1 MNSPANFGTGEVV
14 RLDNKQSYQRIKM
27 RRNVAKNTLSF
38 SCSKTMSFL
47 RTPTDIW
54 SDLTKEFS
62 FTIDVCASDDNHL
75 LPRYY
80 TIEDSALTKDWEGE
94 IAYVHPL
101 FDGKI
106 GKFVEKAYNT
116 KNLTAVFLLPAST
129 HTKYF
134 HEYFYNNPNC
144 EIRFLRKP
152 NKGFR
157 FGKDDGSEDDVNS
170 IGYIKPLMVVVMR
183 NP

>member
-1 MNSPANFGTGEVV
+1 MKNRTI
-14 RLDNKQSYQRIKM
+14 Q
-27 RRNVAKNTLSF
+27 KNTLSF
-38 SCSKTMSFL
+38 SCSKSMKYL

-54 SDLTKEFS
+54 KDLKEEFN
-62 FTIDVCASDDNHL
+62 FTIDICASDNNHL

-80 TIEDSALTKDWEGE
+80 TKEIDALKQDWNNE

-106 GKFVEKAYNT
+106 GKFVEKAYNSIGT
-116 KNLTAVFLLPAST
+116 FIFLLPAST

-134 HEYFYNNPNC
+134 HNYFYKNPNV

-157 FGKDDGSEDDVNS
+157 FLNDDGTDDDQS
-170 IGYIKPLMVVVMR
+170 KIGYIKPLMICIMK
-183 NP
+183 NKK

>member
-1 MNSPANFGTGEVV
+1 MPRT
-14 RLDNKQSYQRIKM
+14 L
-27 RRNVAKNTLSF
+27 AKNTLSF
-38 SCSKTMSFL
+38 TCSKTMSFL
-47 RTPTDIW
+47 RTPP
-54 SDLTKEFS
+54 DLWKDLSAEFPFS
-62 FTIDVCASDDNHL
+62 IDVCASHDNHL

-80 TIEDSALTKDWEGE
+80 TIEDNALTKDWTGE
-94 IAYVHPL
+94 VAYVHPL

-106 GKFVEKAYNT
+106 GKFVEKAFHT
-116 KNLTAVFLLPAST
+116 PNLTAVFLLPAST

-134 HEYFYNNPNC
+134 HEFFYTNPNC

-157 FGKDDGSEDDVNS
+157 FGKDDGSVDDLTS